1 MAPVTSQLRRI
12 LPAPIKDIIRPWY
25 NHARDIR
32 YEMNLRNLGTSK
44 KELLILATIAKS
56 GTHYMK
62 FLFAN
67 YLKLAS
73 GSDEGPVSP
82 SEMNAMLPNTWQS
95 AYLGPR
101 NFENPTPL
109 LSSLGLQDIPRT
121 HYGYQRFYWDDS
133 KVLHLYRNPL
143 DYAVSLFH
151 YKYTNR
157 EHLSSAVASPD
168 DALTLRLNDYAEI
181 YLSYREAARQDTGSL
196 LRLSYEDLVR
206 FPETCLRIVIKWLG
220 VEPEPTII
228 QKAARYSSR
237 DTVSQMEQAGE
248 TINPTAT
255 NFTGTF
261 VRDGSIGQWKEYFD
275 SKAVQTIQERFGRFG
290 IDLNEFTLE
299 P

>member
-1 MAPVTSQLRRI
+1 MATVTSQLRRV
-12 LPAPIKDIIRPWY
+12 LPAPVKGLVRPWY
-25 NHARDIR
+25 HHARDMR
-32 YEMNLRNLGTSK
+32 YEMNLRSLGTSK
-44 KELLILATIAKS
+44 KDLLILATIAKS

-67 YLKLAS
+67 YVKLAS
-73 GSDEGPVSP
+73 GPDEGPVSP
-82 SEMNAMLPNTWQS
+82 TEMNTMLPNIWHN

-101 NFENPTPL
+101 NYEDPTPL
-109 LSSLGLQDIPRT
+109 LDSLHLHDIPRS
-121 HYGYQRFYWDDS
+121 HYSYQPYHWDDS

-157 EHLSSAVASPD
+157 THLSGAVADPG
-168 DALTLRLNDYAEI
+168 DALNLRLDNYAQI
-181 YLSYREAARQDTGSL
+181 YSSYREAARQGTGSL
-196 LRLSYEDLVR
+196 LRFSYEDLVR
-206 FPETCLRIVIKWLG
+206 YPETCLRIVVKWLG
-220 VEPEPTII
+220 VEPEPSII

-237 DTVSQMEQAGE
+237 DTVSQMEEAGE

-275 SKAVQTIQERFGRFG
+275 SAAVDTVSEKFGRYG
-290 IDLNEFTLE
+290 IDLDEFTLE
-299 P
+299 A